1 MAAPNDES
9 LPLEYSESSAKR
21 RAPKKL
27 QSIGLGQFRNQGVAH
42 HLQPG
47 SAAAIFNKQ
56 KAEQRMEEWLRGKPV
71 EKEKGKKK
79 AKKSA
84 KSRKGEAALATT
96 KDGGV
101 EGSTGDLSTGPTVA
115 VAQMGQG
122 KAPME
127 QGKTQNHE
135 QGGVSTVTKAPT
147 RKKVIKIVTVD
158 RRIKPA
164 QGAWGQRAV
173 ENAKN
178 AAPKAV
184 ATSYSTT
191 PISIDV
197 ADGEAFATVTPTIK
211 LPTPEPMI
219 PRAAAAQPK
228 TATTKTIPN
237 KTVRKPAT
245 KSRALKKSQAP
256 MWSEDDSDED
266 GQDEDEINDL
276 LLSSRPAASTTKA
289 PRGRTTKNSNLR
301 KKPTQDQPTPQKQ
314 KEKKKRQV
322 HFAPPTASPE
332 EGDETTSSSTNVNT
346 SLKQNNESAS
356 QKKKQQQPTHVPPT
370 PYTTLSLPRA
380 NFHIPS
386 QPQPPQTPAD
396 PANLADDEN
405 SQILSAKN
413 TPTSTQKKPKT
424 PTPNIQ
430 KPTFTHNPSS
440 AAAKKQRAQEKQQQ
454 QQQQQQEQ
462 PPPPPRKIGV
472 AHPPQPKRA
481 RATTNDDDHND
492 SAHDSAAPVSKKAKT
507 TAETSKPTK
516 KEKPDLPARKKKG
529 VATKVKAKRAR
540 AVVSDD
546 SDDDD
551 GE

>member
-1 MAAPNDES
+1 MAAPNEES

-27 QSIGLGQFRNQGVAH
+27 QGIGLGQFRNQGVAH
-42 HLQPG
+42 YLQPG

-56 KAEQRMEEWLRGKPV
+56 KAEQRMEVWLRGKPAASPQ

-79 AKKSA
+79 AKKGA
-84 KSRKGEAALATT
+84 KSKKGEAALATT
-96 KDGGV
+96 KDAGV

-122 KAPME
+122 KAPIR
-127 QGKTQNHE
+127 QGKTQDHE
-135 QGGVSTVTKAPT
+135 QGDASTVAKAPT

-197 ADGEAFATVTPTIK
+197 ADGEAFATVTPTTK
-211 LPTPEPMI
+211 LPTSEPVI
-219 PRAAAAQPK
+219 PRAAAALPK
-228 TATTKTIPN
+228 IATTKTIPN
-237 KTVRKPAT
+237 KTVCKPAT
-245 KSRALKKSQAP
+245 KSRASKKSQAP
-256 MWSEDDSDED
+256 MWSDDDSDED
-266 GQDEDEINDL
+266 DQDEDEINDL
-276 LLSSRPAASTTKA
+276 LLSSRPAASTTKT

-301 KKPTQDQPTPQKQ
+301 KKATQDQPTPQKQ
-314 KEKKKRQV
+314 NQKKRQV
-322 HFAPPTASPE
+322 RFAPPTASPE
-332 EGDETTSSSTNVNT
+332 EGDEINNNTATNPNPKPKTTS
-346 SLKQNNESAS
+346 
-356 QKKKQQQPTHVPPT
+356 KKQTNHTPPT
-370 PYTTLSLPRA
+370 PYTTLNLPQA

-386 QPQPPQTPAD
+386 SHPKPNQTPSS
-396 PANLADDEN
+396 PANLADDED
-405 SQILSAKN
+405 SQILSSKKQAPKN
-413 TPTSTQKKPKT
+413 PQKKKKPQIPTS
-424 PTPNIQ
+424 NIQ

-440 AAAKKQRAQEKQQQ
+440 AAAKKQRAQEKE
-454 QQQQQQEQ
+454 QQEQ
-462 PPPPPRKIGV
+462 EPPRRKGV

-492 SAHDSAAPVSKKAKT
+492 SANDSAAPVSKKAKT
-507 TAETSKPTK
+507 TAETSKPTTK
-516 KEKPDLPARKKKG
+516 KQDDLPARKKKG
-529 VATKVKAKRAR
+529 VATKPKAKRAR

-551 GE
+551 DDDDE